1 MKNLLII
8 KSFEY
13 LKSYLV
19 YEYKYID
26 IPLSMCGSS
35 MESRLYDNSESV
47 IIMKTWCKFSQ

>member
-26 IPLSMCGSS
+26 LPLSMCGSS